1 MSLVSS
7 IRRCG
12 LLALYLWVGVCGV
25 LVSGCTYR
33 PASFDLP
40 EIRRQETLE
49 TVELRDRT
57 RVRDGGVVLQEVRF
71 TSLLWDS
78 NGPRPI
84 KIHAFVAVPPRS
96 HPPEGKPKPAVIYA
110 HGLGA
115 QADASTA
122 VELARNID
130 VVALSLSGPGL
141 GESEGTP
148 VTPENTRALFAGAED
163 IRRSWLYAYV
173 YAILRSITYL
183 ETRAE
188 VDPRSIAVTG
198 FSLGGLA
205 TFVANGVDDRIRGAL
220 PVAAA
225 GGLLQTAAEDTW
237 LRRLVQ
243 ASGQQHPTDKAP
255 EALFRALDP
264 LAFATRQHG
273 AVYMLIGAQD
283 EYFPL
288 SQAARTF
295 EALRAPD
302 KRLSIFPDYD
312 HGWYFGGGCPVRCM
326 PGSPER
332 GNAECPP
339 PPLCPTACPDGARP
353 PYCGP
358 QASYNREADFNA
370 RWSALLRSLI
380 AQHVAQPPRPF
391 LPPPPLPTIEQSG
404 DDVTVRL
411 PAPAQGEAPPVSA
424 VRVLFSDNCG
434 FTYSQTAVQRDP
446 DGAYR
451 KRVRAS
457 ADSVVLAEVE
467 SVEGVVSTS
476 IPRWPTTCR
485 IKVRPFGPRPPR
497 PPQPA
502 PPAPSSPPAPSP
514 PAASAVPA
522 TAAAP

>member
-33 PASFDLP
+33 PASFDAS
-40 EIRRQETLE
+40 EIRRQDTLE
-49 TVELRDRT
+49 TVELKERT
-57 RVRDGGVVLQEVRF
+57 RTRDGGVTLHEVRF
-71 TSLLWDS
+71 TSLMWDS

-84 KIHAFVAVPPRS
+84 KIHAFVAVPPGSHAPRS
-96 HPPEGKPKPAVIYA
+96 KPAVIYA
-110 HGLGA
+110 HGLGG

-122 VELARNID
+122 VEMARNID

-148 VTPENTRALFAGAED
+148 VTPEDTRALFAGAED

-188 VDPRSIAVTG
+188 VDPRALAVTG

-243 ASGQQHPTDKAP
+243 ASGQQHATDKAP

-326 PGSPER
+326 PGSPDR
-332 GNAECPP
+332 AGADCPP

-370 RWSALLRSLI
+370 RWSALLRALV

-404 DDVTVRL
+404 DEVTVRL
-411 PAPAQGEAPPVSA
+411 PASRQAQALPPVAA

-434 FTYSQTAVQRDP
+434 FTYSQTAVPRDQ

-451 KRVRAS
+451 QRVRAS
-457 ADSVVLAEVE
+457 ADSIVLAEVE
-467 SVEGVVSTS
+467 SAEGVVSTS

-485 IKVRPFGPRPPR
+485 LKVRPFGPRPPR
-497 PPQPA
+497 PPQPSLTRA
-502 PPAPSSPPAPSP
+502 Q
-514 PAASAVPA
+514 PAASALPAAAA